1 MDGAIFTTDMKLTTL
16 LALYSEKIGLAKKHE
31 IEIPR
36 SISTLYAAQIKE
48 KAGLKKTFL
57 H

>member
-1 MDGAIFTTDMKLTTL
+1 MDGAIFIADIKLTTL
-16 LALYSEKIGLAKKHE
+16 HGISEKIGLAKKHE